1 MTRKLPAR
9 RLARRGQRPTS
20 RTLARC
26 TGCVAVAVLAV
37 LSEGCAG
44 AIAPVSQAAPSQLR
58 VSWSV
63 RSGPLGGDSAEVC
76 RSDLPGPC
84 VVQASTAARPRT
96 ASVSVFLDAGGTPTT
111 YTGAVLVGFI
121 ANGGAP
127 GYEMNLRNYQVDP
140 SDRPAGIAVAGP
152 MTTQAGQYDIEIALL
167 ARVPGRLDPR
177 QLSRMIPVR
186 VEAPEG

>member
-1 MTRKLPAR
+1 MAHRRHRPA
-9 RLARRGQRPTS
+9 S
-20 RTLARC
+20 RTLAQC
-26 TGCVAVAVLAV
+26 TGCVAVALLAA
-37 LSEGCAG
+37 LNDGCAG
-44 AIAPVSQAAPSQLR
+44 AVARLSQTTPSEPR
-58 VSWSV
+58 VSWRM
-63 RSGPLGGDSAEVC
+63 RSGPLGGDGTEIC
-76 RSDLPGPC
+76 RSDMPGPC

-96 ASVSVFLDAGGTPTT
+96 AAVSVFLHPGGTPTT

-152 MTTQAGQYDIEIALL
+152 ITMHPGQYDIEIALL

-177 QLSRMIPVR
+177 QLSRTIPVR